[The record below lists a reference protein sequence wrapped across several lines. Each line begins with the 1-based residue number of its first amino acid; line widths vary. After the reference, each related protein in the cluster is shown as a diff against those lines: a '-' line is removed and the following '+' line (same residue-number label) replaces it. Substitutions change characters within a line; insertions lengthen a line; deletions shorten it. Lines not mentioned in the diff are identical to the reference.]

1 MILLIIFIFF
11 IQEFHEKQIQT
22 KSTDIPTTDH
32 PRTQKMTDDTTE

>member
-1 MILLIIFIFF
+1 MHNIYCFI

-32 PRTQKMTDDTTE
+32 PQTQKVTEDTAV